1 MSKEMMLQAELN
13 RKLVELKNAKAKID
27 KLNKEINHLNKM
39 VAQLK
44 GENNTLSLYNQEYK
58 NRIQQLEKQV
68 VELKQKIQMKEI
80 YEGQKP

>member
-1 MSKEMMLQAELN
+1 MTELN
-13 RKLVELKNAKAKID
+13 EQHFEIID
-27 KLNKEINHLNKM
+27 RNKEINHLNKM

>member
-1 MSKEMMLQAELN
+1 MT
-13 RKLVELKNAKAKID
+13 ELKEEHFEVID
-27 KLNKEINHLNKM
+27 RNREVRHLNKM

-58 NRIQQLEKQV
+58 IRIQELEKKV

>member
-1 MSKEMMLQAELN
+1 MT
-13 RKLVELKNAKAKID
+13 ELKEEHFEVID
-27 KLNKEINHLNKM
+27 RNKEVNHLNKM

>member
-1 MSKEMMLQAELN
+1 MTELN
-13 RKLVELKNAKAKID
+13 EQHFEIID
-27 KLNKEINHLNKM
+27 RNKEVNHLNKM

-80 YEGQKP
+80 YESQEP

>member
-1 MSKEMMLQAELN
+1 MTELN
-13 RKLVELKNAKAKID
+13 EQHFEVID
-27 KLNKEINHLNKM
+27 RNKEINHLNKM

-58 NRIQQLEKQV
+58 NRIQELEKQV

>member
-1 MSKEMMLQAELN
+1 MT
-13 RKLVELKNAKAKID
+13 ELKEEHFEVID
-27 KLNKEINHLNKM
+27 RNREVNHLNKM
-39 VAQLK
+39 IAQLK

-58 NRIQQLEKQV
+58 NRIQELEKQV

>member
-1 MSKEMMLQAELN
+1 MTELTE
-13 RKLVELKNAKAKID
+13 KHFEVID
-27 KLNKEINHLNKM
+27 RNKEINHLNKM

-44 GENNTLSLYNQEYK
+44 SENNTLSLYNQEYK

>member
-1 MSKEMMLQAELN
+1 MTELT
-13 RKLVELKNAKAKID
+13 EQHFEIID
-27 KLNKEINHLNKM
+27 RNKEVNHLNKM

-58 NRIQQLEKQV
+58 NRIQELEKQV

-80 YEGQKP
+80 YEGQEP

>member
-1 MSKEMMLQAELN
+1 MT
-13 RKLVELKNAKAKID
+13 ELKEEHFEVID
-27 KLNKEINHLNKM
+27 RNREVNHLNKM

>member
-1 MSKEMMLQAELN
+1 MT
-13 RKLVELKNAKAKID
+13 ELKEEHFEVID
-27 KLNKEINHLNKM
+27 RNREVNHLNKM

-58 NRIQQLEKQV
+58 NRIQELEKQV

>member
-1 MSKEMMLQAELN
+1 MTELN
-13 RKLVELKNAKAKID
+13 EQHFEIID
-27 KLNKEINHLNKM
+27 RNKEVNYLNKM

-58 NRIQQLEKQV
+58 NRIQELEKQV

>member
-1 MSKEMMLQAELN
+1 MTELN
-13 RKLVELKNAKAKID
+13 EQHFEIID
-27 KLNKEINHLNKM
+27 RNKEVNHLNKM

-68 VELKQKIQMKEI
+68 VELKQK
-80 YEGQKP
+80 YR

>member
-1 MSKEMMLQAELN
+1 MT
-13 RKLVELKNAKAKID
+13 ELKEEHFEVID
-27 KLNKEINHLNKM
+27 RNREVNHLNKM

-44 GENNTLSLYNQEYK
+44 GKNNTLSLYNQEYK
-58 NRIQQLEKQV
+58 NRIQELEKQV

>member
-1 MSKEMMLQAELN
+1 MT
-13 RKLVELKNAKAKID
+13 ELKEEHFEVID
-27 KLNKEINHLNKM
+27 SNRDIRHLNKM

-58 NRIQQLEKQV
+58 IRIQELEKKV
-68 VELKQKIQMKEI
+68 VELKQKIQIKEI

>member
-1 MSKEMMLQAELN
+1 MTELTEKHFEIIDRN
-13 RKLVELKNAKAKID
+13 REV
-27 KLNKEINHLNKM
+27 NHLNKM

-58 NRIQQLEKQV
+58 SRIQELEKKV

>member
-1 MSKEMMLQAELN
+1 MTELN
-13 RKLVELKNAKAKID
+13 EQHFEIID
-27 KLNKEINHLNKM
+27 RNKEVNYLNKM

-58 NRIQQLEKQV
+58 NRIQELEKQV
-68 VELKQKIQMKEI
+68 VELKQKIQIKEI

>member
-1 MSKEMMLQAELN
+1 MT
-13 RKLVELKNAKAKID
+13 ELKEEHFEVID
-27 KLNKEINHLNKM
+27 RNREINHLNKM

-58 NRIQQLEKQV
+58 NRIQELEKQV

>member
-1 MSKEMMLQAELN
+1 MTELTEEHFEVIDRN
-13 RKLVELKNAKAKID
+13 REV
-27 KLNKEINHLNKM
+27 NHLNKM

-58 NRIQQLEKQV
+58 SRIQELEKKV
-68 VELKQKIQMKEI
+68 IELKQKIQMKEI

>member
-1 MSKEMMLQAELN
+1 MTELN
-13 RKLVELKNAKAKID
+13 EQHFEVID
-27 KLNKEINHLNKM
+27 RNREVNHLNKM

-44 GENNTLSLYNQEYK
+44 SENNTLSLYNQEYK

>member
-1 MSKEMMLQAELN
+1 MTELN
-13 RKLVELKNAKAKID
+13 EQHFEIID
-27 KLNKEINHLNKM
+27 RNKEINHLNKM

-58 NRIQQLEKQV
+58 NRIQELEKQV

>member
-1 MSKEMMLQAELN
+1 MTELN
-13 RKLVELKNAKAKID
+13 EQHFEIID
-27 KLNKEINHLNKM
+27 RNKEVNYLNKM

-58 NRIQQLEKQV
+58 NRIQELEKQV

-80 YEGQKP
+80 YESQEP

>member
-1 MSKEMMLQAELN
+1 MAELKEEHFEVIDRN
-13 RKLVELKNAKAKID
+13 REV
-27 KLNKEINHLNKM
+27 NHLNKM

>member
-1 MSKEMMLQAELN
+1 MTELN
-13 RKLVELKNAKAKID
+13 EQHFEVID
-27 KLNKEINHLNKM
+27 RNKEINHLNKM

-44 GENNTLSLYNQEYK
+44 SENNTLSLYNQEYK

-68 VELKQKIQMKEI
+68 VELKQKIQIKEI

>member
-1 MSKEMMLQAELN
+1 MTELTE
-13 RKLVELKNAKAKID
+13 KHFEVID
-27 KLNKEINHLNKM
+27 RNKEVRHLNKM
-39 VAQLK
+39 IAQLK

>member
-1 MSKEMMLQAELN
+1 MTELTEEHFEVIDRN
-13 RKLVELKNAKAKID
+13 R
-27 KLNKEINHLNKM
+27 EINHLNKM

>member
-1 MSKEMMLQAELN
+1 MTELN
-13 RKLVELKNAKAKID
+13 EQHFEIID
-27 KLNKEINHLNKM
+27 RNKEVNHLNKM

-44 GENNTLSLYNQEYK
+44 SENNTLSLYNQEYK

-68 VELKQKIQMKEI
+68 VELKQKIQIKEI

>member
-1 MSKEMMLQAELN
+1 MTELN
-13 RKLVELKNAKAKID
+13 EQHFEVID
-27 KLNKEINHLNKM
+27 RNKEVRHLNKM
-39 VAQLK
+39 IAQLK

>member
-1 MSKEMMLQAELN
+1 MTELTEEHFE
-13 RKLVELKNAKAKID
+13 VID
-27 KLNKEINHLNKM
+27 RNKEINHLNKM

>member
-1 MSKEMMLQAELN
+1 MT
-13 RKLVELKNAKAKID
+13 ELKEEHFEVID
-27 KLNKEINHLNKM
+27 RNREVRHLNKM

-58 NRIQQLEKQV
+58 NRIQELEKQV

>member
-1 MSKEMMLQAELN
+1 MT
-13 RKLVELKNAKAKID
+13 ELKEEHFEVID
-27 KLNKEINHLNKM
+27 RNREVRHLNKM